1 MCYRFEAEESRL
13 DILINNAGIAINNQL
28 TVDGYEMIFATNH
41 LGPFLLTNLLLDR
54 LRAAA
59 PGARVVNVSSRAHY
73 AVNIYPDDL
82 MHEKSPN
89 TLLTVKYSRSKLA
102 NVLFTREL
110 ARRLSGTGIT
120 TNSLN
125 PGVVNTGIFR
135 NAWLIARVF
144 LWPILS
150 MARTPRSGA
159 QTTITLALDPELA
172 NVSGG
177 YFDDCRR
184 VRESKPARDDAMA
197 KWLWL
202 HSEELTGLAPTV
214 KA

>member
-1 MCYRFEAEESRL
+1 
-13 DILINNAGIAINNQL
+13 
-28 TVDGYEMIFATNH
+28 MIFATNH
-41 LGPFLLTNLLLDR
+41 LGPFLLTNLLMDR
-54 LRAAA
+54 LLVAA
-59 PGARVVNVSSRAHY
+59 PGSRIVNVSSRAHY
-73 AVNIYPDDL
+73 AVNLYPDDL
-82 MHEKSPN
+82 MHDKSPG
-89 TLLTVKYSRSKLA
+89 TIMATKYSRSKLA

-110 ARRLSGTGIT
+110 ARRLRGTGVT

-144 LWPILS
+144 LWPVLC
-150 MARTPRSGA
+150 MTRTPKAGA

-184 VRESKPARDDAMA
+184 VGESKQAQDDAMA
-197 KWLWL
+197 VWLWQ
-202 HSEELTGLAPTV
+202 HSEELTGLAPMPA
-214 KA
+214 KAC